1 MSQQKRPAA
10 RGSDLPA
17 IDVKDLRDRE
27 EILGLDPDTIE
38 AGRHY
43 RWVQSSPQ
51 RIARHKMRG
60 YRFVTKED
68 GVLPVIPVDEAGDGT
83 IRVGDMVLMS
93 CAEDAYRGRRQLA
106 EDTATFRTSQA
117 GKDVRKSAKKK
128 GVRTFTREPNEDDD
142 DE

>member
-1 MSQQKRPAA
+1 VSAKRPEA
-10 RGSDLPA
+10 RGSSLPA
-17 IDVKDLRDRE
+17 VSVNDLRDRE
-27 EILGLDPDTIE
+27 EVLGLDPDTIE

-43 RWVQSSPQ
+43 RWVNASPQ
-51 RIARHKMRG
+51 RVARHKMRG

-68 GVLPVIPVDEAGDGT
+68 GVLPIIPVDDASDGT

-106 EDTATFRTSQA
+106 EDTAVFRTGQA

-128 GVRTFTREPNEDDD
+128 GVRTFTREPGEGDD